1 MIDPTESGLNVLVAD
16 DEPTIRLTIGETL
29 RSHGHRVTWAA
40 NGAEALD
47 RIHDTVFDVVV
58 TDVRMPRL
66 DGLTL
71 FRKIRELAPDTK
83 VIIITAYGDV
93 SEAVTT
99 LKEGAVDYLT
109 KPCNLEEIAV
119 RVDRLAERRKL
130 ERELSAARRE
140 LAARSPGSV
149 IVGRSPPIAR
159 MLGLVETMAQSD
171 APLLISGESG
181 TGKELVARTIHSTG
195 PRADKPFITVNCAAF
210 PETLLEAE
218 LFGHEKGAFTGAVR
232 AREGRF
238 EAAAG
243 GTLFL
248 DEIGEIPLLAQA
260 KLLRVVEEG
269 VVEPLGTNRRVPIDV
284 RLISATHRNLRER
297 IEAGAFREDLFY
309 RLNVLEIAIP
319 PLRDRRGDLP
329 ILVEHFLAKLT
340 PAGKSLPTLS
350 PRAWAALSDH
360 SYPGNVRELQH
371 AVERAVVLAR
381 GAEIDLQHLPDDIGH
396 SHSGGAQHAAV
407 VRPLSVAVAEFERE
421 YLLRALEHTHGK
433 KAKAAEQLGISRKNL
448 WEKLRS
454 HGL

>member
-1 MIDPTESGLNVLVAD
+1 MTNPSESGLTVLVAD
-16 DEPTIRLTIGETL
+16 DESTIRLSIAETL
-29 RSHGHRVTWAA
+29 RSRGHHVSTAS
-40 NGAEALD
+40 NGVEALD
-47 RIHDTVFDVVV
+47 RIHDTLFDVVV

-83 VIIITAYGDV
+83 VIIVTAYGDV
-93 SEAVTT
+93 NEAVTT

-109 KPCNLEEIAV
+109 KPCNLEEIAL
-119 RVDRLAERRKL
+119 RVDRIAERRKL
-130 ERELSAARRE
+130 ERELSTVRNE
-140 LAARSPGSV
+140 LAAKSPSSV

-159 MLGLVETMAQSD
+159 MLGMVETMAQSD
-171 APLLISGESG
+171 APLLIAGESG
-181 TGKELVARTIHSTG
+181 TGKELVARTIHASG
-195 PRADKPFITVNCAAF
+195 PRADKPFVAVNCAAF

-232 AREGRF
+232 ARQGRF

-284 RLISATHRNLRER
+284 RLISATHRNLKER

-309 RLNVLEIAIP
+309 RLNVLEISIP

-329 ILVEHFLAKLT
+329 ILVEHFLSKLV
-340 PAGKSLPTLS
+340 PAGKQLPALS
-350 PRAWAALSDH
+350 PRAWAALTDH

-371 AVERAVVLAR
+371 SIERAVVLAR
-381 GAEIDLQHLPDDIGH
+381 GGEIDLPHLPEDIAGARP
-396 SHSGGAQHAAV
+396 SGVQAAAEI
-407 VRPLSVAVAEFERE
+407 RPLSVALAEFERE
-421 YLLRALEHTHGK
+421 YLVRALEHTHGK